1 MMKKLLLLTA
11 LVLTITA
18 QAALQND
25 TLVVRIKGMRCE
37 ECAHKVNT
45 VLRQLDGVGTVDY
58 NLERRTATIAYNRQL
73 TCPDSIQARLER
85 TGRYKAS
92 PYSPAD
98 VIRRGMGLQMSDM
111 HCQRCADRIMKRL
124 QQVTGVDSI
133 APHVDKHYVFVRYD
147 ANRTSKDVIRH
158 ALVALGFTPVNYYTS
173 KDISFAYFTLTAST
187 LQGNT
192 PDAIIDTALTLDG
205 VDDANV
211 NPKQHSLAITYV
223 NKETSSQQLLEQL
236 QAEGIEAS
244 LPPAHEC
251 QEN

>member
-1 MMKKLLLLTA
+1 MMKKFCLLAVFVWTVA
-11 LVLTITA
+11 A
-18 QAALQND
+18 QAAVQND

-58 NLERRTATIAYNRQL
+58 NLERRTATIAYNPQL
-73 TCPDSIQARLER
+73 TCADSIQARLER

-98 VIRRGMGLQMSDM
+98 VIRRGMGLQMADM
-111 HCQRCADRIMKRL
+111 HCQHCADRIQKRL
-124 QQVTGVDSI
+124 QQVDGVDSI
-133 APHVDKHYVFVRYD
+133 GPHVDKHYVFVRYD
-147 ANRTSKDVIRH
+147 ANRTSKDVIRN

-173 KDISFAYFTLTAST
+173 KDISFAYFTLGAST
-187 LQGNT
+187 LKSNT
-192 PDAIIDTALTLDG
+192 PDAIIDTALTLEG

-211 NPKQHSLAITYV
+211 NPKQRSLAITYV

-236 QAEGIEAS
+236 RAEGIEAS

-251 QEN
+251 KEN